1 MTTNRTGII
10 VGVKCGYKWLF
21 MVLSGFSGV
30 AMHFCGEHFKPLD
43 DKGRLSI
50 PREFRDQLATD
61 DLHLVLTKNMNGGL
75 AAYPTAEWDDF
86 VRHLENIPAG
96 QQRNALN
103 RLYLAPKT
111 DVQVDK
117 QGRISLSR
125 AQRKWLGLTEDDR
138 EVVLVGNF
146 RRFDL
151 FSPER
156 YQNVIAADVALIKE
170 AEELINRIDLP

>member
-1 MTTNRTGII
+1 
-10 VGVKCGYKWLF
+10 
-21 MVLSGFSGV
+21 
-30 AMHFCGEHFKPLD
+30 MHFSGEHFKPLD

-61 DLHLVLTKNMNGGL
+61 DPRLVLTKTMNGGL
-75 AAYPTAEWDDF
+75 AAYPPGEWSAF
-86 VRHLENIPAG
+86 VEQLENIPAG

-111 DVQVDK
+111 DVQIDK
-117 QGRISLSR
+117 QGRIPLSR
-125 AQRKWLGLTEDDR
+125 AQRKWLGLTDEDR

-156 YQNVIAADVALIKE
+156 YQDVVTADVALIKE
-170 AEELINRIDLP
+170 DEELINRIDLP